1 MLNETFVMNVSCDRN
16 ENIYEATITITF
28 PCKQTIIK
36 HDTDKFNLSLNVESE
51 I

>member
-1 MLNETFVMNVSCDRN
+1 MNVDCDSN
-16 ENIYEATITITF
+16 KNICEATVTITF

-36 HDTDKFNLSLNVESE
+36 HDVDKCNLAQFESE